1 MAPARVLQCILPD
14 VLNNEYV
21 LYAAYAAEGTLE
33 NSGLVPGK
41 MGNCGSYQNMRNRQW
56 NNVFNISD
64 IQYYYEVW
72 YIIFTYVCNNSVL
85 SFNIS

>member
-21 LYAAYAAEGTLE
+21 LYAAFAAEGTLE

-41 MGNCGSYQNMRNRQW
+41 MGNCGSYQNMHNRQW

-64 IQYYYEVW
+64 IQYYYEV
-72 YIIFTYVCNNSVL
+72 
-85 SFNIS
+85 